1 MLPPPWVSDVSTLER
16 RIRDAVIVYN
26 SGKFY
31 YHIRY
36 TLALTNYDRWLSL
49 GPIRGYCLWCELRG
63 WLYHETHAE
72 TAKRWRMNVL
82 DIGKSV

>member
-36 TLALTNYDRWLSL
+36 TLALTNYDR
-49 GPIRGYCLWCELRG
+49 
-63 WLYHETHAE
+63 
-72 TAKRWRMNVL
+72 
-82 DIGKSV
+82 